1 MFYRFS
7 LEFLDLL
14 EIISRYLCSWCGKT
28 FTEACKL
35 KRHLNKLHQD
45 KVKEAQE
52 NAAGGGAVVAPS
64 TAAINN
70 GGASTDSTDAS
81 QAATIKKVSKKKK
94 NLETIIE
101 NKFPPLQTAE
111 ESTT

>member
-1 MFYRFS
+1 MSVAQFLFS
-7 LEFLDLL
+7 
-14 EIISRYLCSWCGKT
+14 SYLCSWCGKT

-35 KRHLNKLHQD
+35 KRHLNKLHHD

-52 NAAGGGAVVAPS
+52 NAAGGGGGAMMAPS
-64 TAAINN
+64 SAAAINN
-70 GGASTDSTDAS
+70 GGASTEPTDLTS
-81 QAATIKKVSKKKK
+81 QAAAAIKKVSKKKK